1 MSLMVKVAER
11 VIETVSNSNDPMLIS
26 GNPNLISP
34 APVTYEAFT
43 VAALFFV
50 FAAVVGVSVILW
62 RSIQVRRFTH

>member
-11 VIETVSNSNDPMLIS
+11 VIETMSNSNEPMLIS

-34 APVTYEAFT
+34 APVAFEAFT

-50 FAAVVGVSVILW
+50 FAAVVGLGVILW
-62 RSIQVRRFTH
+62 RSMQIRRFTH